1 MIGNGVGIV
10 EARAGEPLVDT
21 RRMLVERRRELLSE
35 IQGRVRDARELG
47 ASTNHHNI
55 DLAESAEAEPEDDLA
70 FALIQIKTEMLQRVD
85 EAISRVDEG
94 TYGCCIDCGEVIASA
109 RLRALPFA
117 VCCRDCEE
125 TRERER
131 PRKRVPL
138 LRVPSGLGSR
148 Y

>member
-1 MIGNGVGIV
+1 
-10 EARAGEPLVDT
+10 
-21 RRMLVERRRELLSE
+21 MLVERRRALLRE
-35 IQGRVRDARELG
+35 IQSRVRDVREVG
-47 ASTNHHNI
+47 SSTIHHNT
-55 DLAESAEAEPEDDLA
+55 DPAEPAEAEPEDDLA
-70 FALIQIKTEMLQRVD
+70 FALIQMKGEMLQRID
-85 EAISRVDEG
+85 EAVLRVDEG
-94 TYGCCIDCGEVIASA
+94 TYGCCIDCGEAIGSA

-117 VCCRDCEE
+117 VSCRDCEE